1 MFSPAYRFVTGT
13 VWALVAVLAMPSGST
28 AQISQL
34 AGWKS
39 ELAEAIDGRR
49 KFTANIVD
57 QIFSFAE
64 LGFQEFE
71 TSAYL
76 VELLREHGFTVEEGV
91 AGIPTAWVATW
102 GSGRPKISLGTDID
116 NIPKASQTP

>member
-1 MFSPAYRFVTGT
+1 MFSSKYRFVIAT
-13 VWALVAVLAMPSGST
+13 VSVLVAALAMPNGSI
-28 AQISQL
+28 AQIQIGQL
-34 AGWKS
+34 ASWKS

-49 KFTANIVD
+49 GFTANIVD

-71 TSAYL
+71 TSGYL

-102 GSGRPKISLGTDID
+102 GSGRP
-116 NIPKASQTP
+116 